1 MSAGYRL
8 STMRLILF
16 VIALVVGPAQGWAQT
31 TTLLQP
37 FSFGTIAIRSNA
49 AVERLVLNLNGT
61 YTTTSNIIAIAPP
74 QRAEFLATGFQ
85 ASTALN
91 LSIANI
97 VLSEDGNGSGK
108 TFNVA
113 FVYLSDISTDAT
125 GSATIFVAG
134 TLVTS
139 GNGVPYDD
147 RPYFGMA
154 SLIVNY

>member
-1 MSAGYRL
+1 M
-8 STMRLILF
+8 
-16 VIALVVGPAQGWAQT
+16 
-31 TTLLQP
+31 
-37 FSFGTIAIRSNA
+37 
-49 AVERLVLNLNGT
+49 
-61 YTTTSNIIAIAPP
+61 IAPP

-85 ASTALN
+85 SSTALN

-97 VLSEDGNGSGK
+97 LLSEDGNGSGK

-113 FVYLSDISTDAT
+113 FVYLPDISTDAT

-134 TLVTS
+134 TLITS